1 MIAGKSCRSVFR
13 ENNSLLRLIHSKAP
27 WFSLSFNQPLPVCF
41 LTLQPIKCKSPV
53 LFFSFWLT
61 GCSQSKQQLL
71 RSPHRPSSRGLRRAL
86 PFCFPPRLSQ
96 NNSAKRLENLLTRII
111 HHGKHP
117 PPPPRWAAVVIAG
130 VWFWQALKCSNS
142 QDKKVC
148 SVCTSVFYFQTWD
161 KLTVLRLSLKKK
173 SCLFICRHRYFHS
186 RQTELDHTR
195 QVSAAKR
202 QHRMANVI
210 TVLKHS
216 RKVIKR
222 DTWSSGNVCWKFQ
235 HRRSETRSCE

>member
-1 MIAGKSCRSVFR
+1 MIAGKSCRSLFR

-41 LTLQPIKCKSPV
+41 LTLQPIKYKSPV
-53 LFFSFWLT
+53 RFFFILADWLF
-61 GCSQSKQQLL
+61 SKQAATPEIS
-71 RSPHRPSSRGLRRAL
+71 SPPLESRPPACASFLFS
-86 PFCFPPRLSQ
+86 PRLSQ

-117 PPPPRWAAVVIAG
+117 PPPSRWAAVVIAG

-148 SVCTSVFYFQTWD
+148 FVCTSVFYFQTWD
-161 KLTVLRLSLKKK
+161 KLTVLCLSLKKK